1 MSERNARARI
11 IFRWFRLA
19 FEAIRHREK
28 QLLVLIVVPL
38 LVSLISTSAA
48 FITNF
53 DASHLLGAASA
64 RDLFRDLLTG
74 VTLVLAALQLA
85 MAGRAFTKRPDPLL
99 QLRKRIKSAYG
110 DAIRAA
116 SER

>member
-1 MSERNARARI
+1 MSERNGRVSI
-11 IFRWFRLA
+11 VFRWLRLA

-64 RDLFRDLLTG
+64 RNLFRDVIAS
-74 VTLVLAALQLA
+74 VTLMLAVLQLA
-85 MAGRAFTKRPDPLL
+85 IAGRAVNRRPDPLL
-99 QLRKRIKSAYG
+99 HLRKRIKSAYG
-110 DAIRAA
+110 DALRAA
-116 SER
+116 SGR